1 MYFSGL
7 WVCLCIRAHLTP
19 GVTLVLQVI
28 GCRTRE
34 TRCASR
40 PVHNGTPDS
49 SVDKYFVG
57 AWVHLRWPRRHRP
70 LMANIRPVRRILPA
84 GLPALTLLF
93 CLLASAPAWA
103 APYLPA
109 ADSQVLATV
118 PARASDPR
126 ARDLVALRAAWRAQ
140 PNDVNAAV
148 RLAQRYFDEVAA
160 EGDPRYVGYAQAA
173 LQPWWALPD
182 PPVAVRV
189 LRAML
194 VQFDHRFDAALA
206 DLDAVVAAEPE
217 NAAAWSWRTAILM
230 VQARYPEARLS
241 CEQMAELTSELVA
254 VACRAQVDAATGHAG
269 PAAAAL
275 RAALLAARDAGPDER
290 LWCLTRLAE
299 TEERRGA
306 FPAAEA
312 AFREAL
318 ALGIPDVYLQAA
330 YADFLLDRGRPAE
343 VLVLLKDQGRAD
355 VLLMRLAQAAKATGD
370 SKAPSLAA
378 ELGARFDAARRR
390 GDTTHRK
397 EESRFTLAVQGDEAR
412 ALVLAKEN
420 FAAQRE
426 PIDAR
431 ILLEAA
437 VAARDLAAAQPALDW
452 MATSGIQSV
461 ALQPLADRLK
471 DLR

>member
-1 MYFSGL
+1 
-7 WVCLCIRAHLTP
+7 
-19 GVTLVLQVI
+19 
-28 GCRTRE
+28 
-34 TRCASR
+34 
-40 PVHNGTPDS
+40 
-49 SVDKYFVG
+49 
-57 AWVHLRWPRRHRP
+57 
-70 LMANIRPVRRILPA
+70 MANIRPVRRFL
-84 GLPALTLLF
+84 LTESSALFLVLF
-93 CLLASAPAWA
+93 LQIPAPAQA

-109 ADSQVLATV
+109 TDAQVLATV

-126 ARDLVALRAAWRAQ
+126 ARELVALRQAWRAQ
-140 PNDVNAAV
+140 PTDVGTAV

-182 PPVAVRV
+182 PPVTVRV

-194 VQFDHRFDAALA
+194 VQFDHRFDTALV
-206 DLDAVVAAEPE
+206 DLDAAVAAEPD

-230 VQARYPEARLS
+230 VQARYADARKS
-241 CEQMAELTSELVA
+241 CEQMAALTTELVA
-254 VACRAQVDAATGHAG
+254 VACRAQVDAATGQAG

-275 RAALLAARDAGPDER
+275 RSALQRHAAASPDER

-306 FPAAEA
+306 FAAAEA

-343 VLVLLKDQGRAD
+343 VLALLKDRGRAD
-355 VLLMRLAQAAKATGD
+355 VLLLRLAQAAKAAGD
-370 SKAPSLAA
+370 AQAPALAA
-378 ELGARFDAARRR
+378 ELAARFDAARRR

-397 EESRFTLAVQGDEAR
+397 EESRFTLAVQGDVAR
-412 ALVLAKEN
+412 ALGLAQEN
-420 FAAQRE
+420 FASQSE
-426 PIDAR
+426 PVDAR

-437 VAARDLAAAQPALDW
+437 VAARDKKAAQPVLDW
-452 MATSGIQSV
+452 MAASGIQSV
-461 ALQPLADRLK
+461 ALQPLLDALK
-471 DLR
+471 GLP

>member
-1 MYFSGL
+1 
-7 WVCLCIRAHLTP
+7 
-19 GVTLVLQVI
+19 
-28 GCRTRE
+28 
-34 TRCASR
+34 
-40 PVHNGTPDS
+40 
-49 SVDKYFVG
+49 
-57 AWVHLRWPRRHRP
+57 
-70 LMANIRPVRRILPA
+70 MANIRLVRRFLPA
-84 GLPALTLLF
+84 GLPALFLSFLLPV
-93 CLLASAPAWA
+93 APVHA
-103 APYLPA
+103 APYLPG
-109 ADSQVLATV
+109 ADTQVLATV

-126 ARDLVALRAAWRAQ
+126 ARELVALRAAWRAR
-140 PNDVNAAV
+140 PNDVDTAV

-160 EGDPRYVGYAQAA
+160 EGDPRYVGYAQAT

-194 VQFDHRFDAALA
+194 LQFNHRFDAALA
-206 DLDAVVAAEPE
+206 DLDAAVAADPE
-217 NAAAWSWRTAILM
+217 NATAWSWRTAILM
-230 VQARYPEARLS
+230 VQARYPEARKS
-241 CEQMAELTSELVA
+241 CEQMAELTSDLVA
-254 VACRAQVDAATGHAG
+254 VACRAQVDAATGQAG
-269 PAAAAL
+269 AAAVAL
-275 RAALLAARDAGPDER
+275 RNALQSASNANNASPDER

-343 VLVLLKDQGRAD
+343 VLLLLKDRGRAD

-370 SKAPSLAA
+370 AKAASLAA
-378 ELGARFDAARRR
+378 ELAARFDAARRR

-397 EESRFTLAVQGDEAR
+397 EESRFTLAVQGDVAR

-437 VAARDLAAAQPALDW
+437 VAARDPAAAQPALDW
-452 MATSGIQSV
+452 LAASGIQSV
-461 ALQPLADRLK
+461 ALQPLVDQLK
-471 DLR
+471 GLR